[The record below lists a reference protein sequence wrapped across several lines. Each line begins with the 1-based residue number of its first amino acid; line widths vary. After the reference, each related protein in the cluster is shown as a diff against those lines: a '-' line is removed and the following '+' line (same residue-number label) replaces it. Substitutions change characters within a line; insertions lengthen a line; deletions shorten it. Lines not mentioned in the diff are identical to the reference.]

1 MYADKII
8 YGENIYSGKGEGTFA
23 GGVAVKDN
31 RILAAGPASQIQS
44 YQGPD
49 TAVFRY
55 DDELILPGFIDNH
68 HHYPMAVIMEAYG
81 IEMYDAPSP
90 EYCVE
95 KVRKYY
101 EAHKDTPMIYG
112 MGWQASNWGSEARF
126 DKTMLDSVS
135 KDIPIFLGSNDG
147 WMFWVNSKAL
157 ELLGYDK
164 NSSDSQGAGSIYFD
178 ETGEPNGI
186 LYGGASE
193 KLFYLLNYLDK
204 ADSLKII
211 AEGFE
216 AYVKY
221 GVTSIGEVSNEF
233 QKPDRELG
241 TFQLLDDLYRSP
253 EGEKQPR
260 TFFYPCIGRDGDFS
274 VVKKLRETYSR
285 GKLQLK
291 GLKGYIDGV
300 LTTKTAVMLEPYLN
314 SQDCGTPIYMREEL
328 NFIVAKANAE
338 GFAVRIHAIGD
349 GGVRMCL
356 DAYEYSIKKNGRHG
370 LRNCVEHIEAC
381 SQEDFSRF
389 RELDVIAAINPA
401 HGIMDESL
409 ETIVK
414 EDVFYNLHP
423 FRPLL
428 DAGAVVSVATDAPI
442 VTVNPMLTVYAGVT
456 KRTEEGRLIF
466 PKQGDQ
472 MTIWEVLSGYT
483 YLSAYALGA
492 EEELGSLEA
501 GKLADIVVLDR
512 DLIKTAQT
520 DPKRILDT
528 KVKLTMIGGKV
539 AFQNS

>member
-23 GGVAVKDN
+23 GGIAVKDS
-31 RILAAGPASQIQS
+31 RILAAGPVSQIER

-49 TAVFRY
+49 TEVFRY
-55 DDELILPGFIDNH
+55 DHELIMPGFIDNH

-95 KVRKYY
+95 KAQEFYDT
-101 EAHKDTPMIYG
+101 HKDTPMIYG
-112 MGWQASNWGSEARF
+112 MGWQASNWGSDARF
-126 DKTMLDSVS
+126 DKTMLDSIS
-135 KDIPIFLGSNDG
+135 TEIPIFLGSNDG

-157 ELLGYDK
+157 EILGYGK
-164 NSSDSQGAGSIYFD
+164 ESGSDQGSGNIYRD
-178 ETGEPNGI
+178 ENGEPNGL
-186 LYGGASE
+186 LYGSASE
-193 KLFYLLNYLDK
+193 KLFYLLNYLDRE
-204 ADSLKII
+204 DSLKII
-211 AEGFE
+211 AEGFDT
-216 AYVKY
+216 YVKY

-253 EGEKQPR
+253 EGWKQPR
-260 TFFYPCIGRDGDFS
+260 TYFYPCIGRDGDFS
-274 VVKKLRETYSR
+274 IAKKLRETYSS

-300 LTTKTAVMLEPYLN
+300 LTTKTAVMLEPYLG
-314 SQDCGTPIYMREEL
+314 SDDCGTPIYTQEEL
-328 NFIVAKANAE
+328 DFIVAKANAE

-356 DAYEYSIKKNGRHG
+356 DAYEHSMKENGKHG
-370 LRNCVEHIEAC
+370 LRNCVEHIESC
-381 SQEDFSRF
+381 SEEDFQRF
-389 RELDVIAAINPA
+389 HQLDVVAAINPA
-401 HGIMDESL
+401 HAIMDESL
-409 ETIVK
+409 ENIVK

-428 DAGAVVSVATDAPI
+428 DAGAVVSAATDAPI

-456 KRTEEGRLIF
+456 KCTEEGRSIF
-466 PKQGDQ
+466 PKPGDQ

-492 EEELGSLEA
+492 EDELGSLEA

-512 DLIKTAQT
+512 DLIETAET
-520 DPKRILDT
+520 DPKQILDAE
-528 KVKLTMIGGKV
+528 VKLTMIDGKV
-539 AFQNS
+539 AFQR

>member
-23 GGVAVKDN
+23 GGIAVKGSK
-31 RILAAGPASQIQS
+31 ILAVGSESQIRD
-44 YQGPD
+44 YEGVD
-49 TAVFRY
+49 TDVYRY
-55 DDELILPGFIDNH
+55 GEELIMPGFIDNH

-95 KVRKYY
+95 KARAYY

-112 MGWQASNWGSEARF
+112 MGWQASNWGSDAKP
-126 DKTMLDSVS
+126 DKKMLDSIS
-135 KDIPIFLGSNDG
+135 AEIPIFLGSNDG

-157 ELLGYDK
+157 EIMGYDK
-164 NSSDSQGAGSIYFD
+164 ACKDNQCSGNVYLD
-178 ETGEPNGI
+178 ENGEPTGL
-186 LYGGASE
+186 LYGSASE

-204 ADSLKII
+204 EDSLKII
-211 AEGFE
+211 AEGFN
-216 AYVKY
+216 AYVNY

-233 QKPDRELG
+233 KKPDRELG
-241 TFQLLDDLYRSP
+241 TYDLLDELYSSE
-253 EGEKQPR
+253 EGWKQPR
-260 TFFYPCIGRDGDFS
+260 TFFYPCIGRDGDFTTA
-274 VVKKLRETYSR
+274 KKLRKNYSS

-314 SQDCGTPIYMREEL
+314 SQEKGTPIYTQEEL

-356 DAYEYSIKKNGRHG
+356 DAYEHSMKENGRHG

-381 SQEDFSRF
+381 NEADFKRF
-389 RELDVIAAINPA
+389 KELDVVAAINPA
-401 HGIMDESL
+401 HAIMDESL
-409 ETIVK
+409 ENIVT
-414 EDVFYNLHP
+414 EEVFYNLHP
-423 FRPLL
+423 FRPFL
-428 DAGAVVSVATDAPI
+428 DTGAVVSVATDAPI
-442 VTVNPMLTVYAGVT
+442 VTVNPMLTIYAGVT
-456 KRTEEGRLIF
+456 KCTEEGRAIF
-466 PKQGDQ
+466 PKPGDQ
-472 MTIWEVLSGYT
+472 MTIWETLSGYT

-492 EEELGSLEA
+492 EDELGSLEA

-512 DLIKTAQT
+512 DLIKTAQK
-520 DPKRILDT
+520 DPREILDT
-528 KVKLTMIGGKV
+528 KVKLTMIDGQV
-539 AFQNS
+539 AAEN